1 MYHIL
6 LYSSI
11 FCSVLSLILCLYAC
25 ARVGNF
31 IKSTEGL
38 DWASIANIT
47 GDLATLKKTIQ
58 TLNNR
63 MNGMHSPKVQ
73 EQELMMQLLAN
84 QPKQHVNGKMKEIG
98 LAMMAS
104 QTFPQLASLIIGIIT
119 LSVFVLELTGPQFV
133 KLAIFRADEANRN
146 ITEEEMLDKYR
157 IKKVMDKNPTI
168 LDIHEPLQKIFD
180 KNLLGLFLPV

>member
-1 MYHIL
+1 MHQIL

-11 FCSVLSLILCLYAC
+11 IFTAITFFLCLYAC

-38 DWASIANIT
+38 DWSSIANIT

-73 EQELMMQLLAN
+73 EQELLMQLMQN
-84 QPKQHVNGKMKEIG
+84 QQKNPQYMNGKVNGG
-98 LAMMAS
+98 
-104 QTFPQLASLIIGIIT
+104 
-119 LSVFVLELTGPQFV
+119 
-133 KLAIFRADEANRN
+133 
-146 ITEEEMLDKYR
+146 
-157 IKKVMDKNPTI
+157 
-168 LDIHEPLQKIFD
+168 
-180 KNLLGLFLPV
+180 